1 MSVLFKNETLEYYEL
16 NLPKIIS
23 VKPTELPVINV
34 SNQNMDF
41 VFELED
47 NSLLHLEFQTTWK
60 KADLLRFA
68 QYDIALYQK
77 ERRKINTAVIYSG
90 KYESAENELDMGL
103 NKYKV
108 LQVFMIKYDGIKRY
122 KEIKGKIEKKEPL
135 TDKDLMDLVFLPL
148 MRNEKSEE
156 EVTKDALEL
165 AITIPDENKKEAV
178 IGSLLGFS
186 DNYVR
191 EEYLNKLKEVIR
203 MTKIGASLFEEG
215 VEKGKREGER
225 KGKLEERKRFIEFI
239 IKNLSKRFGNQLS
252 DKLKDKI
259 RKADEKTID
268 YIGDNLLEI
277 TIEELKELLK

>member
-1 MSVLFKNETLEYYEL
+1 MKDTNRTGDIHKDEPAEYHEL
-16 NLPKIIS
+16 NFPKIIS
-23 VKPTELPVINV
+23 VKPIDIPVINV
-34 SNQNMDF
+34 SNQNPDF

-77 ERRKINTAVIYSG
+77 ERRRINTVVMYSG
-90 KYESAENELDMGL
+90 KYESAESELDMGS

-108 LQVFMIKYDGIKRY
+108 QQIFMIKYDGIKRY
-122 KEIKGKIEKKEPL
+122 EEIKEKIEKEEEL

-156 EVTKDALEL
+156 EVTKDVFEL
-165 AITIPDENKKEAV
+165 AIKIPDEDKKEAV

-186 DNYVR
+186 DSYVR
-191 EEYLNKLKEVIR
+191 DEYINELKEVIR
-203 MTKIGASLFEEG
+203 MTKIGTSLFEEG
-215 VEKGKREGER
+215 VEEGE
-225 KGKLEERKRFIEFI
+225 KELT
-239 IKNLSKRFGNQLS
+239 IKILNKRFGRRLTEEIKDRIREA
-252 DKLKDKI
+252 DK
-259 RKADEKTID
+259 KTID

-277 TIEELKELLK
+277 TIEELKGILK